1 MIGLWKE
8 RTFPSISKQRKRKM
22 GDRKGRLESVVCKSK
37 FGPGR
42 VSVRS
47 FYLSFITLSWFKV
60 LFAIFVNN
68 NPSFF
73 SIAIYEANC

>member
-1 MIGLWKE
+1 
-8 RTFPSISKQRKRKM
+8 M

-68 NPSFF
+68 NHSFF
-73 SIAIYEANC
+73 SIAIYEENC